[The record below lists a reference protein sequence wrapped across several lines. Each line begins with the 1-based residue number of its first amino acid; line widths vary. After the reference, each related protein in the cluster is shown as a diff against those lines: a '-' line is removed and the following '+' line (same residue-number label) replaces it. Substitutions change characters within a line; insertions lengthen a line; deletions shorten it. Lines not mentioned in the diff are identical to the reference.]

1 MGVVIFVFWKIC
13 KNLSLYMFLKKRKLF
28 AIMIVEAIILLLPA
42 IVFAVAFA
50 YSYIRFMGLED
61 PSQSDIG
68 PDCMMAIILCP
79 FLPISFG
86 APLVL
91 FYRRLWK
98 RPISKMKYLMV
109 AMIPSIPLLL
119 SSVLW
124 IFDIF
129 VVIFGPLA
137 LVIVLGS
144 MNAVSD
150 CATEV
155 KNDLTM
161 DEE

>member
-1 MGVVIFVFWKIC
+1 MQKSKPLYVFEKKKVI
-13 KNLSLYMFLKKRKLF
+13 R
-28 AIMIVEAIILLLPA
+28 IMIVEAFFLLLPA
-42 IVFAVAFA
+42 IVFAIAFA

-68 PDCMMAIILCP
+68 PDFFIAIVLCP

-109 AMIPSIPLLL
+109 AIIPSIPLLL
-119 SSVLW
+119 SAILW
-124 IFDIF
+124 IGNIF
-129 VVIFGPLA
+129 VVIFGSLA

-144 MNAVSD
+144 MNAVSE

-155 KNDLTM
+155 KNDLL
-161 DEE
+161 

>member
-1 MGVVIFVFWKIC
+1 MQNCKPLYVFEKKKVIRI
-13 KNLSLYMFLKKRKLF
+13 MF
-28 AIMIVEAIILLLPA
+28 VEAILLLLPA
-42 IVFAVAFA
+42 IVFAIAFA
-50 YSYIRFMGLED
+50 YCYIRFMGLED

-68 PDCMMAIILCP
+68 PDFMIAIILAP

-86 APLVL
+86 ALLVL

-109 AMIPSIPLLL
+109 AIIPSIPLLL
-119 SSVLW
+119 SAILW
-124 IFDIF
+124 IGNIF
-129 VVIFGPLA
+129 VVIFGSLA

-144 MNAVSD
+144 MNAVSE

-155 KNDLTM
+155 KNDLL
-161 DEE
+161 

>member
-1 MGVVIFVFWKIC
+1 MQNNKPLYIFEKKKVVH
-13 KNLSLYMFLKKRKLF
+13 
-28 AIMIVEAIILLLPA
+28 IMIVEAFCLLLPA

-68 PDCMMAIILCP
+68 PDFFIAIILCP

-119 SSVLW
+119 SAILW

-137 LVIVLGS
+137 LVILLGS
-144 MNAVSD
+144 MNAVSE
-150 CATEV
+150 CAIEV
-155 KNDLTM
+155 KDDLTM

>member
-1 MGVVIFVFWKIC
+1 MQNSKPLYIFEKKKVVH
-13 KNLSLYMFLKKRKLF
+13 
-28 AIMIVEAIILLLPA
+28 IMIVEAILLLLPA

-50 YSYIRFMGLED
+50 YCYIRFMALED

-68 PDCMMAIILCP
+68 PDFMMAIILAP

-109 AMIPSIPLLL
+109 AIIPSIPLLL
-119 SSVLW
+119 SAVLW
-124 IFDIF
+124 IWNIF
-129 VVIFGPLA
+129 VFVFGPLA
-137 LVIVLGS
+137 LVILLGS
-144 MNAVSD
+144 MNAISG

-161 DEE
+161 NVEPLDEIE

>member
-1 MGVVIFVFWKIC
+1 MQKSKHLYVFEKKKVIH
-13 KNLSLYMFLKKRKLF
+13 
-28 AIMIVEAIILLLPA
+28 IMIVEAFFLLLPA

-68 PDCMMAIILCP
+68 PDFFIAIILAP

-98 RPISKMKYLMV
+98 SPISKMKYLMV
-109 AMIPSIPLLL
+109 AIIPSIPLLL

-124 IFDIF
+124 IINVFA
-129 VVIFGPLA
+129 VIFGSLA
-137 LVIVLGS
+137 LVILLGS
-144 MNAVSD
+144 MNAVSE
-150 CATEV
+150 CAIEV
-155 KNDLTM
+155 KDDLTM
-161 DEE
+161 DGE

>member
-1 MGVVIFVFWKIC
+1 MQKSKPLYVFEKKNVI
-13 KNLSLYMFLKKRKLF
+13 R
-28 AIMIVEAIILLLPA
+28 IMIVEAFCLLLPA
-42 IVFAVAFA
+42 IVFAIAFA
-50 YSYIRFMGLED
+50 YCYIRFMGLED

-68 PDCMMAIILCP
+68 PDFFIAIVLCP

-109 AMIPSIPLLL
+109 AIIPSIPLLL

-144 MNAVSD
+144 MNAISD

-155 KNDLTM
+155 KDDLTM
-161 DEE
+161 NEE

>member
-1 MGVVIFVFWKIC
+1 MQNCKPLYIFEKKKVI
-13 KNLSLYMFLKKRKLF
+13 R
-28 AIMIVEAIILLLPA
+28 IMIVEAILLLLPA
-42 IVFAVAFA
+42 IVFAIAFA
-50 YSYIRFMGLED
+50 YCYIRFMGLED

-68 PDCMMAIILCP
+68 PDFFIAIVLCP

-109 AMIPSIPLLL
+109 SIIPSIPLLL

-144 MNAVSD
+144 MNAVSE

-155 KNDLTM
+155 KNDLL
-161 DEE
+161 

>member
-1 MGVVIFVFWKIC
+1 MQNCKPLYIFEKKKVI
-13 KNLSLYMFLKKRKLF
+13 R
-28 AIMIVEAIILLLPA
+28 IMIVEAILLLLPA
-42 IVFAVAFA
+42 IVFAIAFA
-50 YSYIRFMGLED
+50 YCYIRFMGLED

-68 PDCMMAIILCP
+68 PDFMIAIILAP

-109 AMIPSIPLLL
+109 AIIPSIPLLL
-119 SSVLW
+119 SAILW
-124 IFDIF
+124 IGNIF

-144 MNAVSD
+144 MNAVSE

-155 KNDLTM
+155 KNDLL
-161 DEE
+161 

>member
-1 MGVVIFVFWKIC
+1 MQKSKHLYVFEKKKVIH
-13 KNLSLYMFLKKRKLF
+13 
-28 AIMIVEAIILLLPA
+28 IMIVEAFFLLLPA

-50 YSYIRFMGLED
+50 YSYIGFMGLED

-68 PDCMMAIILCP
+68 PDFFIAIILAP

-124 IFDIF
+124 IGNIF

-137 LVIVLGS
+137 LVILLGS
-144 MNAVSD
+144 MNAVSE
-150 CATEV
+150 CAIEV
-155 KNDLTM
+155 KDDLTM
-161 DEE
+161 DGE

>member
-1 MGVVIFVFWKIC
+1 MQKSKPLYVFEKKKVIH
-13 KNLSLYMFLKKRKLF
+13 
-28 AIMIVEAIILLLPA
+28 IMIVEAFFLLLPA

-68 PDCMMAIILCP
+68 PDFMMAIILCP

-109 AMIPSIPLLL
+109 AIIPSIPLLL

-124 IFDIF
+124 IINVF

-137 LVIVLGS
+137 LVILLGS
-144 MNAVSD
+144 MNAVSE
-150 CATEV
+150 CAIEV
-155 KNDLTM
+155 KDDMTM
-161 DEE
+161 NEE

>member
-1 MGVVIFVFWKIC
+1 M
-13 KNLSLYMFLKKRKLF
+13 KKRKLF
-28 AIMIVEAIILLLPA
+28 ALCLWRRFFLLLPA

-68 PDCMMAIILCP
+68 PDFMMAIVLAP

-119 SSVLW
+119 SAILW
-124 IFDIF
+124 IGNIF

-137 LVIVLGS
+137 LVILLGS

>member
-1 MGVVIFVFWKIC
+1 MQNCKPLYIFEKKKVIH
-13 KNLSLYMFLKKRKLF
+13 
-28 AIMIVEAIILLLPA
+28 IMIVEAFFLLLPA

-68 PDCMMAIILCP
+68 PDFMMAIVLCP

-119 SSVLW
+119 SAVLW
-124 IFDIF
+124 IFNIF

-137 LVIVLGS
+137 LVILLGS
-144 MNAVSD
+144 MNAVSE
-150 CATEV
+150 CAIEV
-155 KNDLTM
+155 KDDLTM
-161 DEE
+161 NEE

>member
-1 MGVVIFVFWKIC
+1 MQKSKPLYVFEKKKVIH
-13 KNLSLYMFLKKRKLF
+13 
-28 AIMIVEAIILLLPA
+28 IMIVEAFFLLLPA

-50 YSYIRFMGLED
+50 YCYIRFMGLED

-68 PDCMMAIILCP
+68 PDFFIAIILAP

-109 AMIPSIPLLL
+109 AIIPSIPLLL

-124 IFDIF
+124 IFNVF

-137 LVIVLGS
+137 LVILLGS
-144 MNAVSD
+144 MNAVSE

-155 KNDLTM
+155 KNDMTM

>member
-1 MGVVIFVFWKIC
+1 MQNCKPLYIFEKKKVIH
-13 KNLSLYMFLKKRKLF
+13 
-28 AIMIVEAIILLLPA
+28 IMIVEAFFLLLPA

-68 PDCMMAIILCP
+68 PDFMMAIILCP

-109 AMIPSIPLLL
+109 AIIPSIPLLL

-124 IFDIF
+124 IINVF

-137 LVIVLGS
+137 LVILLGS
-144 MNAVSD
+144 MNAVSE
-150 CATEV
+150 CAIEV

-161 DEE
+161 NEE

>member
-1 MGVVIFVFWKIC
+1 MQNNKPLYIFEKKKVVH
-13 KNLSLYMFLKKRKLF
+13 
-28 AIMIVEAIILLLPA
+28 IMIVEAFCLLLPA

-68 PDCMMAIILCP
+68 LDFFIAIILAP

-109 AMIPSIPLLL
+109 AIIPSIPLLL

-124 IFDIF
+124 IINVF
-129 VVIFGPLA
+129 VVVFGPLA

-144 MNAVSD
+144 MNAVSE

-155 KNDLTM
+155 KNDLL
-161 DEE
+161 

>member
-1 MGVVIFVFWKIC
+1 MQNNKPLYIFEKKKVVH
-13 KNLSLYMFLKKRKLF
+13 
-28 AIMIVEAIILLLPA
+28 IMIVEAILLLLPA
-42 IVFAVAFA
+42 ILFVVAFA
-50 YSYIRFMGLED
+50 YSYIRIMTLED

-68 PDCMMAIILCP
+68 PDFFIAIVLCP

-119 SSVLW
+119 SAVLW
-124 IFDIF
+124 IFNIF

-137 LVIVLGS
+137 LVILLGS
-144 MNAVSD
+144 MNAVSE
-150 CATEV
+150 CAIEV
-155 KNDLTM
+155 KDDLTM
-161 DEE
+161 NEE

>member
-1 MGVVIFVFWKIC
+1 MQKSKPLYVFEKKKVI
-13 KNLSLYMFLKKRKLF
+13 R
-28 AIMIVEAIILLLPA
+28 IMIVEAFFLLLPA

-68 PDCMMAIILCP
+68 PDFFIAIILAP

-109 AMIPSIPLLL
+109 AIIPSIPLLL

-144 MNAVSD
+144 LNAISD
-150 CATEV
+150 CAIEV
-155 KNDLTM
+155 KDDLTM
-161 DEE
+161 NEE

>member
-1 MGVVIFVFWKIC
+1 MQKSKPLYIFEKKKVIH
-13 KNLSLYMFLKKRKLF
+13 
-28 AIMIVEAIILLLPA
+28 IMIVEAFFLLLPA

-68 PDCMMAIILCP
+68 PDFFIAIILAP

-119 SSVLW
+119 SAVLW
-124 IFDIF
+124 IFNVF
-129 VVIFGPLA
+129 AVIFGSLA
-137 LVIVLGS
+137 LVILLGS
-144 MNAVSD
+144 MNAVSE
-150 CATEV
+150 CAIEV
-155 KNDLTM
+155 KDDLTM
-161 DEE
+161 NEE

>member
-1 MGVVIFVFWKIC
+1 
-13 KNLSLYMFLKKRKLF
+13 
-28 AIMIVEAIILLLPA
+28 
-42 IVFAVAFA
+42 
-50 YSYIRFMGLED
+50 MGLED

-68 PDCMMAIILCP
+68 PDFFIAIVLCP

-109 AMIPSIPLLL
+109 AIIPSIPLLL

-124 IFDIF
+124 IINVF

-144 MNAVSD
+144 MNAISD
-150 CATEV
+150 CAIEV

>member
-1 MGVVIFVFWKIC
+1 MQNCKPLYVFEKKKVIRI
-13 KNLSLYMFLKKRKLF
+13 MF
-28 AIMIVEAIILLLPA
+28 VEAILLLLPA
-42 IVFAVAFA
+42 IVFAIAFA
-50 YSYIRFMGLED
+50 YCYIRFMGLED

-68 PDCMMAIILCP
+68 PDFMIAIILAP

-109 AMIPSIPLLL
+109 AIIPSIPLLL
-119 SSVLW
+119 SAILW
-124 IFDIF
+124 IGNIF

-144 MNAVSD
+144 MNAVSE

-155 KNDLTM
+155 KNDLL
-161 DEE
+161 

>member
-1 MGVVIFVFWKIC
+1 MQNCKPLYIFEKKKVIH
-13 KNLSLYMFLKKRKLF
+13 
-28 AIMIVEAIILLLPA
+28 IMIVEAFFLLLPA

-68 PDCMMAIILCP
+68 PDFMMAIVLCP

-119 SSVLW
+119 SAVLW
-124 IFDIF
+124 IGNIF

-144 MNAVSD
+144 MNAISD

>member
-1 MGVVIFVFWKIC
+1 MQKSKPLYIFEKKKVIH
-13 KNLSLYMFLKKRKLF
+13 
-28 AIMIVEAIILLLPA
+28 IMIVEAFFLLLPA
-42 IVFAVAFA
+42 IIFAVAFA
-50 YSYIRFMGLED
+50 YCYIRFMGLED

-68 PDCMMAIILCP
+68 PDFFLAIVLAP

-109 AMIPSIPLLL
+109 AIIPSIPLLL

-124 IFDIF
+124 IINVF

-144 MNAVSD
+144 LNEVSE
-150 CATEV
+150 CAIEV
-155 KNDLTM
+155 KDDLTM

>member
-1 MGVVIFVFWKIC
+1 MQNNKPLYIFEKKKVVH
-13 KNLSLYMFLKKRKLF
+13 
-28 AIMIVEAIILLLPA
+28 IMIVEAFCLLLPA
-42 IVFAVAFA
+42 ILFVVAFA
-50 YSYIRFMGLED
+50 YSYIRIMTLED

-68 PDCMMAIILCP
+68 PDFFIAIVLCP

-109 AMIPSIPLLL
+109 AIIPSIPLLL
-119 SSVLW
+119 SAILW
-124 IFDIF
+124 IGNIF

-137 LVIVLGS
+137 LVILLGS
-144 MNAVSD
+144 MNAVSE

-155 KNDLTM
+155 KDDLM
-161 DEE
+161 NGEKIVG

>member
-1 MGVVIFVFWKIC
+1 MQNNKPLYIFEKKKVVH
-13 KNLSLYMFLKKRKLF
+13 
-28 AIMIVEAIILLLPA
+28 IMIVEAFFLLLPA

-50 YSYIRFMGLED
+50 YCYIRFMGLED

-68 PDCMMAIILCP
+68 PDFMMAIILCP

-109 AMIPSIPLLL
+109 AIIPSIPLLL
-119 SSVLW
+119 SAILW
-124 IFDIF
+124 IGNIF
-129 VVIFGPLA
+129 VVIFGSLA

-144 MNAVSD
+144 MNAVSE
-150 CATEV
+150 CAIEV
-155 KNDLTM
+155 KDDLL
-161 DEE
+161 

>member
-1 MGVVIFVFWKIC
+1 MQNCKPLYIFEKKKVI
-13 KNLSLYMFLKKRKLF
+13 R
-28 AIMIVEAIILLLPA
+28 IMIVEAILLLLPA
-42 IVFAVAFA
+42 IVFAIAFA
-50 YSYIRFMGLED
+50 YCYIRFMGLED

-68 PDCMMAIILCP
+68 PDFFIAIVLAP

-109 AMIPSIPLLL
+109 SIIPSIPLLL

-144 MNAVSD
+144 MNAVSE

-155 KNDLTM
+155 KNDLL
-161 DEE
+161 

>member
-1 MGVVIFVFWKIC
+1 MQNNKPLYIFEKKKVVH
-13 KNLSLYMFLKKRKLF
+13 
-28 AIMIVEAIILLLPA
+28 IMIVEAFCLLLPA
-42 IVFAVAFA
+42 IIFAIAFA

-68 PDCMMAIILCP
+68 PDFFIAIILAP

-109 AMIPSIPLLL
+109 AIIPSIPLLL

-124 IFDIF
+124 IINVF
-129 VVIFGPLA
+129 VVIFGSLA

-144 MNAVSD
+144 MNAISD
-150 CATEV
+150 CAIEV
-155 KNDLTM
+155 KDDLTM

>member
-1 MGVVIFVFWKIC
+1 MQNNKPLYIFEKKKVVH
-13 KNLSLYMFLKKRKLF
+13 
-28 AIMIVEAIILLLPA
+28 IMIVEAFCLLLPA
-42 IVFAVAFA
+42 IIFAIAFA
-50 YSYIRFMGLED
+50 YCYIRFMGLED

-68 PDCMMAIILCP
+68 PDFFIAIVLCP

-109 AMIPSIPLLL
+109 SIIPSIPLLL

-144 MNAVSD
+144 MNAVSE

-155 KNDLTM
+155 KNDLL
-161 DEE
+161 

>member
-1 MGVVIFVFWKIC
+1 MQNNKPLYIFEKKKVVH
-13 KNLSLYMFLKKRKLF
+13 
-28 AIMIVEAIILLLPA
+28 IMIVEAFCLLLPA
-42 IVFAVAFA
+42 IIFAIAFA

-68 PDCMMAIILCP
+68 PDFMMAIILCP

-109 AMIPSIPLLL
+109 AIIPSIPLLL
-119 SSVLW
+119 SAILW
-124 IFDIF
+124 IGNIF

-137 LVIVLGS
+137 LVILLGS

>member
-1 MGVVIFVFWKIC
+1 MQKSKPLYIFEKKKVIRI
-13 KNLSLYMFLKKRKLF
+13 MF
-28 AIMIVEAIILLLPA
+28 VEAILLLLPA
-42 IVFAVAFA
+42 ILFAVAFA

-68 PDCMMAIILCP
+68 PDFMMAIILAP

-109 AMIPSIPLLL
+109 AIIPSIPLLL

-124 IFDIF
+124 IINVF

-137 LVIVLGS
+137 LVILLGS
-144 MNAVSD
+144 MNAVSE
-150 CATEV
+150 CAIEV
-155 KNDLTM
+155 KDDLTM

>member
-1 MGVVIFVFWKIC
+1 MEKLNFCILGNMQNNKPLYFFEKKKVVH
-13 KNLSLYMFLKKRKLF
+13 
-28 AIMIVEAIILLLPA
+28 IMIVEAFCLLLPA
-42 IVFAVAFA
+42 IVFAIAFA
-50 YSYIRFMGLED
+50 YCYIRFMGLED

-68 PDCMMAIILCP
+68 PDFFIAIVLCP

-109 AMIPSIPLLL
+109 AIIPSIPLLL

-124 IFDIF
+124 IINVF

-150 CATEV
+150 CAIEV
-155 KNDLTM
+155 KDDLL
-161 DEE
+161 